1 MAQATAYNMNSARG
15 AREDLSDQLKRV
27 EPQET
32 PLYSLLPQS
41 SAPNAMLTEW
51 NIDDLGAPN
60 IQPVL
65 DGTDLVFAPEVQL
78 LAEHPVRQEMETSS
92 LNLTI
97 KSVQETESNNFV
109 PDSPFPH

>member
-51 NIDDLGAPN
+51 
-60 IQPVL
+60 
-65 DGTDLVFAPEVQL
+65 
-78 LAEHPVRQEMETSS
+78 M
-92 LNLTI
+92 
-97 KSVQETESNNFV
+97 
-109 PDSPFPH
+109 